1 MLLYIIY
8 GGMSDMVNLG
18 SKLSIRKK
26 EAILFYILVSPF
38 ILCFIFLKIF
48 PMLYA
53 FYLSFTNSTGF
64 NWDTMRVV
72 GLKNYSRILSDG
84 DVLYSAYRTFLVAII
99 FVPLQLIVVN
109 LTALLLTRKI
119 KAVGVFRTIYYIP
132 SIVPIVAGGMMWT
145 KIYAKDGVFNQILGL
160 FGININFLDYNWCT
174 PSMIFMML
182 WGLGTG
188 LLVTI
193 AAIKN
198 VPAELY
204 EAAEIDGINSFK
216 RFTKITLP
224 IITPINLYNLLM
236 GIIGAL
242 QIYAQ
247 PVMITTSAI
256 GSQQSGILAVPL
268 KPNYLYLVHIYQQI
282 FSQQRFGYG
291 MALIWVL
298 FVVIVGLT
306 LLVLKTSRRWVI
318 YEVDQDGGNK

>member
-1 MLLYIIY
+1 MAKP
-8 GGMSDMVNLG
+8 G
-18 SKLSIRKK
+18 SKMTFRKR
-26 EAILFYILVSPF
+26 EAILFYVMVSPF
-38 ILCFIFLKIF
+38 LLGFVFLKIF
-48 PMLYA
+48 PMAYA
-53 FYLSFTNSTGF
+53 FYLSFTNATGF
-64 NWDTMRVV
+64 NWDTMRVT
-72 GLKNYSRILSDG
+72 GLKNYARILSDS
-84 DVLYSAYRTFLVAII
+84 DVLYSAGRTLLVAVIY
-99 FVPLQLIVVN
+99 VPLQLIFTN
-109 LTALLLTRKI
+109 LIALLLTRKI

-132 SIVPIVAGGMMWT
+132 SLVPMVAGGLMWKT
-145 KIYAKDGVFNQILGL
+145 IYSTDGVFNQILGL
-160 FGININFLDYNWCT
+160 FGINISFLGYDWCT

-198 VPAELY
+198 VPGELY
-204 EAAEIDGINSFK
+204 EAAEIDGISPFQ
-216 RFTKITLP
+216 RYIRITLP
-224 IITPINLYNLLM
+224 LITPINLYNLLM

-247 PVMITTSAI
+247 PVMISTSPSGA
-256 GSQQSGILAVPL
+256 QSSGGILAVPL

-306 LLVLKTSRRWVI
+306 LIVLKTSRKWVT
-318 YEVDQDGGNK
+318 YEIDQDGGNN